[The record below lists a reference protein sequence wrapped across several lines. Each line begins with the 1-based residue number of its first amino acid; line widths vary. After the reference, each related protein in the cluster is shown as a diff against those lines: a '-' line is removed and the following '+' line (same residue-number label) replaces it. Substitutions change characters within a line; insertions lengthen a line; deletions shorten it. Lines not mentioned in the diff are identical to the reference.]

1 MSLYFKSQEY
11 ITYRS
16 NMKSILDTFIIYP
29 NVKEQIIKI
38 LPKLSGKEIK
48 LDALSYGLAFI
59 TSAWER
65 ERERER
71 EGGIYFAPKVIIPRR
86 W

>member
-59 TSAWER
+59 TSA
-65 ERERER
+65 
-71 EGGIYFAPKVIIPRR
+71 
-86 W
+86 